1 MSHSPQ
7 AGLAMIERDDG
18 IIARAGRRWT
28 LIAVLAASGLATA
41 FVADS
46 QPSLAQ
52 HARAAANPRCFGA
65 AARDPRHPCKN
76 RRLARSVVPTPSDAL
91 LIPNAVCKTIER
103 EGRSSFVGGLSVC
116 EFGVGHKRAVG
127 TVALVGDS
135 HAMNRRA
142 PLEVVAKAKRW
153 RALSITRSHCPLSRA
168 VPELPSADR
177 RGCQKWN
184 RTVTRWFGRHPEVPI
199 VFVSEQARPLLAH
212 RGPVAFAAQVT
223 GYRRA
228 WRALPKSVKHIIVMR
243 DNPQIT
249 IGTFNC
255 IRRAVA
261 AHRSPGLAC
270 ALPRRRVLLPDPAA
284 VAAAHSRSARVHL
297 IDLTRF
303 TCGRRL
309 CYPVVGGVLVNRD
322 QGHLTTLFATTLGPF
337 LLRDVNR
344 LLTTRARPSAGP
356 AHLKRVAREQSE
368 GSRTLG
374 SRSVG
379 YPVALLVVLLSC
391 GALGRSFRRSRGL

>member
-18 IIARAGRRWT
+18 ISPRAGRRWT
-28 LIAVLAASGLATA
+28 LVAVLTASALAGGL
-41 FVADS
+41 VVDS
-46 QPSLAQ
+46 RPSRAQ

-65 AARDPRHPCKN
+65 AARDPRHPCEN
-76 RRLARSVVPTPSDAL
+76 RRLARSVVPRPSDAL

-116 EFGVGHKRAVG
+116 EFGVKRERAVG

-142 PLEVVAKAKRW
+142 PLEVVAQAKRW

-168 VPELPSADR
+168 VPELPTADR

-184 RTVTRWFGRHPEVPI
+184 RTVTRWFGRHPEVPV
-199 VFVSEQARPLLAH
+199 VFVSEQVRRLLAH
-212 RGPVAFAAQVT
+212 RGPVAFARQVT

-228 WRALPKSVKHIIVMR
+228 WRALPRSVKHIVVLR
-243 DNPQIT
+243 DNPQIS
-249 IGTFNC
+249 IHTFSC

-261 AHRSPGLAC
+261 AHQSPGLAC
-270 ALPRRRVLLPDPAA
+270 ALPRRRALLRDPAA
-284 VAAAHSRSARVHL
+284 VAAARSRSARVHL

-303 TCGRRL
+303 MCGPRL

-322 QGHLTTLFATTLGPF
+322 QTHLSTLFATTLGPF
-337 LLRDVNR
+337 LLREVNR
-344 LLTTRARPSAGP
+344 LLITRARRSTRPIQVRR
-356 AHLKRVAREQSE
+356 LAREQSE
-368 GSRTLG
+368 PSRTLAP
-374 SRSVG
+374 RYVG
-379 YPVALLVVLLSC
+379 YPGALLVVLLSC
-391 GALGRSFRRSRGL
+391 GALHRRLKRSGRL